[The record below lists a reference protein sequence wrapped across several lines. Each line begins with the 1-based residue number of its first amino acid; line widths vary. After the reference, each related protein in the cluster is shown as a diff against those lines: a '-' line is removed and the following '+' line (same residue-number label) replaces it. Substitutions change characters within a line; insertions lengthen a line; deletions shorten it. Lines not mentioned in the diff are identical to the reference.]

1 MLTEEK
7 EWVTDR
13 KEVEE
18 VWAKA
23 FEKLGTE
30 EKNEGKFDEKFAEE
44 IRSKVKRN
52 EESNLNLEDVIDQ
65 PITIQEVTK
74 AIKKLKRDKAVGI
87 DNYMNE
93 IFMYGGKKI
102 TEATWKLCNQIFNKE
117 TYPKSWAKGL
127 IFPLFKG
134 GSYAF

>member
-44 IRSKVKRN
+44 IRSKVKRTEKFN
-52 EESNLNLEDVIDQ
+52 VNLDVIDQ

-74 AIKKLKRDKAVGI
+74 AIK
-87 DNYMNE
+87 N
-93 IFMYGGKKI
+93 
-102 TEATWKLCNQIFNKE
+102 
-117 TYPKSWAKGL
+117 
-127 IFPLFKG
+127 
-134 GSYAF
+134 